1 MKYLIWD
8 FDGTLGYRDGVTWSA
23 VLLEVLDRCMPGHA
37 FAAEQIAPY
46 LRSGFPWHA
55 PERPHAHIG
64 DPAEWWSEL
73 APVFARAYMAVGI
86 APEVAR
92 SLACEVRPVYSD
104 PARFRLFDDTLDV
117 LNELSARGWT
127 HVILSNHVPEFD
139 RIAAALGLHGR
150 MQAVF
155 NSAVMGYEKPHPA
168 AFSGVLALVGDA
180 APRWMIGDNYA
191 ADVQGAAAVGIPGIL
206 VRKPHPAA
214 ERFCPDL
221 GQVVAFLEGGPCP

>member
-23 VLLEVLDRCMPGHA
+23 VLLEVLDRRLPGHSI
-37 FAAEQIAPY
+37 AAEQIAPH
-46 LRSGFPWHA
+46 LRSGFPWHT
-55 PERPHAHIG
+55 PDQPHIHLG

-73 APVFARAYMAVGI
+73 APVFERAYLAVGI
-86 APEVAR
+86 TSGEVR
-92 SLACEVRPVYSD
+92 SLAREVRAVYSD
-104 PARFRLFDDTLDV
+104 PARFRLFDDTLPV
-117 LNELSARGWT
+117 LDALSARGWT

-139 RIAAALGLHGR
+139 RIAVSLRLHGR
-150 MQAVF
+150 MQAIF
-155 NSAVMGYEKPHPA
+155 NSAVTGYEKPHPV

-180 APRWMIGDNYA
+180 APRWMIGDNYT
-191 ADVQGAAAVGIPGIL
+191 ADVQGATAVGIPGIL

-221 GQVVAFLEGGPCP
+221 GQVVAVVENDIT